1 MAEMEISRSPNED
14 GSNVGSS
21 RSLPSAENPT
31 IRSLKSADIRTL
43 VSPPSGGS
51 SATGRSLSPDT
62 RSSPAALEFEEYRPS
77 IADKVRIGFFSQ
89 DRCSQTES
97 SEILPMKEMQEVM
110 AKLVTE
116 LDNIKRN
123 LHYSKHIMQAEY
135 ENKLQERA
143 LDLYCRVNDRILDL
157 EKIHEGKLDV
167 IRRSYKQ
174 RLGDAI
180 SEVANKHK
188 DHYNK
193 KRAEEQDKIQ
203 AKLEKAQG
211 DDDDKKKAQQQQESL
226 LEMMRMQM
234 KEAKERADA
243 QIKEALERRPSPSSV
258 DTDPE
263 IYELRDEVLN
273 LETKLDEALTE
284 IDEKDN
290 TNRRLALEVEDLTEQ
305 LKDERKTINQL
316 KNDLSN
322 IQLKAE
328 QERNRLRAEMERQKI
343 ALQNEMESRIQETKK
358 SVLAQSQKEVEKL
371 RKLHDQKSKE
381 QELLEKRLQES
392 MKTERPAVSY
402 KSYKPAVK
410 SLWEK
415 EEVSESE
422 KDGLIARLQKIE
434 RKQRTEISRL
444 QKELDRAN
452 KMWEMK
458 VTILQQTMH
467 ALRDESFLRT
477 SLQRQAAKLQHA
489 AVVYASS
496 GPAVIPLQDPHRP
509 AKTFRTLPA
518 IRPGRV
524 EGFGRILEGKR
535 IMRDIETPFT
545 EERPTPVPEDL
556 ESDDMH
562 QNSENEYS
570 ESISFTERP
579 PKDDTQSCHERQGSA
594 SHVVPAPM
602 ATEA

>member
-358 SVLAQSQKEVEKL
+358 SRHNKKPLPSSDIVLAQSQKEVEKL

-392 MKTERPAVSY
+392 MKTE
-402 KSYKPAVK
+402 
-410 SLWEK
+410 EK